1 MTSTAHI
8 SKILGL
14 ALITGA
20 LSAGALMLASSLHA
34 QTPPPAPPAAPPP
47 PAAAPPSPT
56 TTTPTAQ
63 AASAAPGMIATTQ
76 VPFYASWA
84 SSPHADH
91 KAEPFTH
98 WNKEGVIPVVCAR
111 CHSTPGFLD
120 YLGADGS
127 TPFKV
132 DHPAPVG
139 TVITCLACHNDKTLT
154 LTKVT
159 FPSGITVDHLGPEA
173 RCMTC
178 HQGVESAKSV
188 NAKLAGLG
196 DDAVTPKLDFINVH
210 YTAAASMLYGN
221 QVKVGYEYP
230 GKKYAGH
237 FEHKAPYTTCTACHE
252 THALAVKVNDCM
264 GCHKEV
270 TDKASLHLIR
280 ADKIDRDGN
289 GNIDEGVAQELDH
302 LRAMLLAA
310 IEDYAKTVAGKPV
323 VYDPHAYPY
332 FFNDLNGNGK
342 ADKDEAKFPNRY
354 KSWTPRLMKAAYNYQ
369 FVTKDPGAF
378 AHNPTYATELLHDSL
393 ADLGAKVKVDLAKA
407 KRP

>member
-1 MTSTAHI
+1 MTPTARI
-8 SKILGL
+8 SKTLGL

-34 QTPPPAPPAAPPP
+34 QTPPPAAPTPAPAPAAAPAPPPAAVAAPPP
-47 PAAAPPSPT
+47 TAP
-56 TTTPTAQ
+56 
-63 AASAAPGMIATTQ
+63 APGTIPVTQ

-91 KAEPFTH
+91 KAAPFNH
-98 WNKEGVIPVVCAR
+98 WNKEGNIPVACAR
-111 CHSTPGFLD
+111 CHSTPGFQD

-132 DHPAPVG
+132 DYPAPVG
-139 TVITCLACHNDKTLT
+139 TVITCVACHNSKTVS

-159 FPSGITVDHLGPEA
+159 FPSGIAIEHLGPSV

-178 HQGVESAKSV
+178 HQGVESTKSV
-188 NAKLAGLG
+188 NEKLAGLR

-221 QVKVGYEYP
+221 LVKVGYEYT
-230 GKKYAGH
+230 GKTYAGR
-237 FEHKAPYTTCTACHE
+237 FEHKAPYTTCTACHQ
-252 THALAVKVNDCM
+252 THALAVKINDCM
-264 GCHKEV
+264 ACHKEV

-289 GNIDEGVAQELDH
+289 GNINEGVAQELDH
-302 LRAMLLAA
+302 LRAMLLAT
-310 IEDYAKTVAGKPV
+310 IQDYAKSVVGKPV
-323 VYDPHAYPY
+323 IYEAEVYPY

-354 KSWTPRLMKAAYNYQ
+354 KSWTPRLMKAAYN
-369 FVTKDPGAF
+369 V
-378 AHNPTYATELLHDSL
+378 
-393 ADLGAKVKVDLAKA
+393 V
-407 KRP
+407 